1 MIHCLYYEMMECT
14 KCLASRFIK
23 PDVLAKIKHATHF
36 LDLKYAD
43 LGNQLDDSKL
53 SLGNSTRE
61 LLKHNKDK
69 LSELSVKQIH
79 SQALAFYVKAFEKV
93 LHYLPFHTRLLEDL
107 GFLNIELR
115 MTADIVTAVKR
126 VAFKLPNVISGSEV
140 DQLMDEWK
148 LR

>member
-1 MIHCLYYEMMECT
+1 MFEKSTKIKRILCALNKPEFPVYLTFICHGPKAFLSYEKMFQCEQPMIHCLYYEMMECT

-53 SLGNSTRE
+53 NLGNSTRE

-69 LSELSVKQIH
+69 LSELSVKEIH
-79 SQALAFYVKAFEKV
+79 SQARAFYVKAFEKV
-93 LHYLPFHTRLLEDL
+93 LH
-107 GFLNIELR
+107 
-115 MTADIVTAVKR
+115 
-126 VAFKLPNVISGSEV
+126 
-140 DQLMDEWK
+140 
-148 LR
+148 

>member
-1 MIHCLYYEMMECT
+1 MMECT

-23 PDVLAKIKHATHF
+23 PDVFAKIKHATHF

-69 LSELSVKQIH
+69 LTELSVKEIH
-79 SQALAFYVKAFEKV
+79 SQAQASYVKAFEK
-93 LHYLPFHTRLLEDL
+93 YCTTGRSIL
-107 GFLNIELR
+107 GYWKISV
-115 MTADIVTAVKR
+115 VTAVKR
-126 VAFKLPNVISGSEV
+126 VALKLP
-140 DQLMDEWK
+140 K
-148 LR
+148 